1 MKVIAGLGNPTQ
13 KYEGTRHNM
22 GFSAIYQIA
31 DRYNIKMNILNHKA
45 LIGTGIIAGEKV
57 MLVMPQTFMNL
68 SGESIGEILRYYKL
82 TPEDLIVLYDDIDL
96 DIGKL
101 RIRAKGSAG
110 GHNGIKNIIAHIGT
124 TEFDRVRIGVGHKP
138 EGRDLADYVL
148 SRFSSEE
155 LPVVRDSVSK
165 AADAIEV
172 IITTGIDAAMNK
184 FN

>member
-1 MKVIAGLGNPTQ
+1 
-13 KYEGTRHNM
+13 
-22 GFSAIYQIA
+22 
-31 DRYNIKMNILNHKA
+31 MNILNHKA